1 MTGPASVQPRQEIG
15 NVLRTRKLSAAKAL
29 GAAFAFNVLS
39 YGAVAHAEIFLVKK
53 EKPEDWEVS
62 TNGRVDSYLNW
73 IGGETINTGNSG
85 NLVDPTNPIDRYVL
99 VGPQIA
105 IRGNP
110 TPDSAMASP
119 VDDKDLST
127 FRIRGGFA
135 STILAF
141 NVYKQVLPNVKLTI
155 KLALWAGIQN
165 GLNAQGY
172 RQFNDSASVDFREQ
186 YMDLSGTWGAV
197 WGGRR
202 IGLYNRGGMK
212 MNWFLMH
219 QHGVGHPCDVD
230 SNASATC
237 GHTGVGSMFPS
248 RHAQLGY
255 ATPEVGG
262 VQLSVAAL
270 DPAMIDQFW
279 NRTIAPRVEA
289 ELTFRKVLDDK
300 PVVKDEINVWG
311 NGLSQ
316 MIGRTGES
324 PPNMATNDP
333 GIPAD
338 KVLNVW
344 GVGGGAW
351 GRVVGFGLGVT
362 GWYGKGLG
370 TAWALG
376 NTAVDAVG
384 KLRTHYGYLGIANY
398 RYENFEVAASYGS
411 TNVQDTD
418 WDKSPT
424 NPIKISVI
432 EHVNGI
438 GGKIA
443 YHMTPVV
450 FSIDGMNLHYQW
462 HRGETQ
468 TANTISAG
476 MLAEW

>member
-1 MTGPASVQPRQEIG
+1 VFSSTKLRACICAGLASALLLAG
-15 NVLRTRKLSAAKAL
+15 TSAK
-29 GAAFAFNVLS
+29 
-39 YGAVAHAEIFLVKK
+39 AEIFLVKK
-53 EKPEDWEVS
+53 EKPNDWEVS
-62 TNGRVDSYLNW
+62 TNGRVDAYLNW

-85 NLVDPTNPIDRYVL
+85 NLVNPTIVCDPMGQNCAPVSLDRYIL
-99 VGPQIA
+99 VGPQIP

-110 TPDSAMASP
+110 TPSGALGSTT
-119 VDDKDLST
+119 DDKSVNT

-141 NVYKQVLPNVKLTI
+141 NIYKQVLPDVKLTI

-165 GLNAQGY
+165 GLNSQGF

-186 YMDLSGTWGAV
+186 YMDLSGSWGSV

-212 MNWFLMH
+212 MDWFLIH

-230 SNASATC
+230 STASATC
-237 GHTGVGSMFPS
+237 GNTGVGSMFPA

-255 ATPEVGG
+255 ATPELAGF
-262 VQLSVAAL
+262 QLSAAAL

-279 NRTIAPRVEA
+279 NRTIAPRAEA
-289 ELTFRKVLDDK
+289 ELVFHKVMEDR
-300 PVVKDEINVWG
+300 PVGKDEVNVWA
-311 NGLSQ
+311 NGLWQ
-316 MIGRTGES
+316 MIGRTGEQT
-324 PPNMATNDP
+324 PNPMVGDP

-338 KVLNVW
+338 ASRTVW

-351 GRVVGFGLGVT
+351 GRLVGFGIGAT

-376 NTAVDAVG
+376 NTAIDNIG
-384 KLRTHYGYLGIANY
+384 QLRVHYGYLAAANY
-398 RYENFEVAASYGS
+398 RFGNMELAASYGS
-411 TNVQDTD
+411 TNVKDTN
-418 WDKSPT
+418 WDESPT
-424 NPIKISVI
+424 NPLKLSVI
-432 EHVNGI
+432 KEVRGI

-443 YHMTPVV
+443 YHMEPVV
-450 FSIDGMNLHYQW
+450 FSIDGMALKYTW
-462 HRGETQ
+462 HRGEKQ
-468 TANTISAG
+468 NANVISAG

>member
-1 MTGPASVQPRQEIG
+1 VFSSTKLRACICAGLASALLLAG
-15 NVLRTRKLSAAKAL
+15 SAAK
-29 GAAFAFNVLS
+29 
-39 YGAVAHAEIFLVKK
+39 AEIFLVKK
-53 EKPEDWEVS
+53 EKPNDWEVS

-73 IGGETINTGNSG
+73 IGGETINTGASG
-85 NLVDPTNPIDRYVL
+85 NLVNPTLVCDAMGQNCAPASLDRYIL
-99 VGPQIA
+99 VGPQIQ

-110 TPDSAMASP
+110 TPSGALASTT
-119 VDDKDLST
+119 DDKDLNT

-141 NVYKQVLPNVKLTI
+141 NVYKQILPDVKLTI

-165 GLNAQGY
+165 GLKGGV
-172 RQFNDSASVDFREQ
+172 REFNDSASVDFREQ
-186 YMDLSGTWGAV
+186 YMDLSGSWGAV

-230 SNASATC
+230 SNAAATC
-237 GHTGVGSMFPS
+237 GHTGVGSMFPA

-255 ATPEVGG
+255 ATPELAGF
-262 VQLSVAAL
+262 QLSVAAL
-270 DPAMIDQFW
+270 DPAMIDAFW
-279 NRTIAPRVEA
+279 NRTIAPRFEG
-289 ELTFRKVLDDK
+289 ELVFRKVLQER
-300 PVVKDEINVWG
+300 PVGKDEVNVWA
-311 NGLSQ
+311 NGLTQ
-316 MIGRTGES
+316 MIGRTGEQTRN
-324 PPNMATNDP
+324 PAVGDP

-338 KVLNVW
+338 STRSVW

-351 GRVVGFGLGVT
+351 GRFVGFGVGAT

-376 NTAVDAVG
+376 NTAIDNVG
-384 KLRTHYGYLGIANY
+384 ELRTHYGYLGAANY
-398 RYENFEVAASYGS
+398 RIGPVEIAVSYGS
-411 TNVQDTD
+411 TNVKPTA
-418 WDKSPT
+418 WDSAPL
-424 NPIKISVI
+424 NPLKLSVSK
-432 EHVNGI
+432 EVRGI

-443 YHMTPVV
+443 YHLEPVV
-450 FSIDGMNLHYQW
+450 FSIDGMNLHYSW

-468 TANTISAG
+468 GANVISAG

>member
-1 MTGPASVQPRQEIG
+1 MLGSFKI
-15 NVLRTRKLSAAKAL
+15 LRAVVL
-29 GAAFAFNVLS
+29 GAATLALLATS
-39 YGAVAHAEIFLVKK
+39 APAKAEIFLVKK
-53 EKPEDWEVS
+53 EKPDDWEVS

-73 IGGETINTGNSG
+73 IGGETMNTPGGISSG
-85 NLVDPTNPIDRYVL
+85 NLVNPSDKNSIDRYVL
-99 VGPQIA
+99 VGPQIP
-105 IRGNP
+105 IKGNP
-110 TPDSAMASP
+110 TPSGATANP
-119 VDDKDLST
+119 ATDKDLNT

-141 NVYKQVLPNVKLTI
+141 NIYKQVLPDVKLTI

-165 GLNAQGY
+165 GLNPQNF

-186 YMDLSGTWGAV
+186 YMDLSGSWGAV

-212 MNWFLMH
+212 MNWWLMH

-230 SNASATC
+230 STASATC
-237 GHTGVGSMFPS
+237 GHTGVGSMFPA

-255 ATPEVGG
+255 ATPELGG
-262 VQLSVAAL
+262 VQLSVAVL

-279 NRTIAPRVEA
+279 NRTILPRFEG
-289 ELTFRKVLDDK
+289 ELTFHRERAGLD
-300 PVVKDEINVWG
+300 VKDEINVWA

-316 MIGRTGES
+316 MIGRVGEQ
-324 PPNMATNDP
+324 PQNLAVGDP

-338 KVLNVW
+338 SVRSVW

-351 GRVVGFGLGVT
+351 GRIAGFGIGAT
-362 GWYGKGLG
+362 GWYGPGLG

-376 NTAVDAVG
+376 NTAIDG
-384 KLRTHYGYLGIANY
+384 TGHLRTHFGYLGIANY
-398 RYENFEVAASYGS
+398 RISKIEFAASYGS
-411 TNVQDTD
+411 TNVKDTD
-418 WDKSPT
+418 WDRSPT
-424 NPIKISVI
+424 NPQKVSVI
-432 EHVNGI
+432 KEVRGI

-450 FSIDGMNLHYQW
+450 FSIDGMNLHYAW
-462 HRGETQ
+462 HRGEVQ